1 MIENTPQ
8 KMFSLWCNEENH
20 KLPVET
26 FARVS
31 KRCAALVKANDYQ
44 GAIPHPVSEEVF
56 TAFSLACQL
65 KPFKVTLTNA
75 FELLELAQE
84 WGIPSL
90 EQFVNN
96 YIESKGLKK
105 QDDGDCLGQ
114 LIQHLEDDEADLSA
128 DIAGVAKRFN
138 DYLRDDRLAR
148 IHPEHLFKILMQAEP
163 RHINQQLLINF
174 VMKLFETEP
183 EKAVPLSLRI
193 DFDRLSNSQIEDIFQ
208 CREMHEQAIGYF
220 IAEAMSS
227 IRDKQQTDLA
237 SNEQK
242 YIKQMQEIREYIVK
256 HRALALAKVEK
267 EFETQ
272 TAELNALIEK
282 QQKDIQLLQQ
292 IREEQKITMT
302 ETKQNY
308 EVTKQKFQRE
318 LERQQ
323 GIIDMKQR
331 IDDERKQK
339 INNAVDEQI
348 VPLLDNCDT
357 RLNEIDGKD
366 NNRLNLVSQSINEKS
381 DTYLRNVDDINT
393 FFSKTDNQVQYI
405 QESISETKAV
415 FAAKII
421 NDQLKR
427 DGYMRDVTHR
437 FEIFDTDPRLWD
449 LTGDRVEKSEEIL
462 KKLEDRVRK
471 SCPLNFK
478 HQNRQSMDMFMKFAE
493 SFSGDKSE

>member
-1 MIENTPQ
+1 MTESPQ
-8 KMFSLWCNEENH
+8 PKMFSLWCNEKNH
-20 KLPVET
+20 KFPVDT

-31 KRCAALVKANDYQ
+31 KRCAALVKANDFQ

-105 QDDGDCLGQ
+105 QDDGDSLGQ
-114 LIQHLEDDEADLSA
+114 LIQHLEDDESDLSA

-138 DYLRDDRLAR
+138 DFLRDDRLALV
-148 IHPEHLFKILMQAEP
+148 HPEHLFKILMQAEP
-163 RHINQQLLINF
+163 RRINQQLLINF
-174 VMKLFETEP
+174 VMKLFETDP

-193 DFDRLSNSQIEDIFQ
+193 DFDRLSSSQIEDIFQ
-208 CREMHEQAIGYF
+208 CREIHEQAIGYF
-220 IAEAMSS
+220 IAEAMSA

-256 HRALALAKVEK
+256 HRALALAKVEN
-267 EFETQ
+267 EFE
-272 TAELNALIEK
+272 AETNEITSLIDK
-282 QQKDIQLLQQ
+282 QQKEIELLQK
-292 IREEQKITMT
+292 IREEQRLEMQESKR
-302 ETKQNY
+302 NY
-308 EVTKQKFQRE
+308 EVTKQKYQRE

-323 GIIDMKQR
+323 EIMNSKQR
-331 IDDERKQK
+331 IDAERRQK
-339 INNAVDEQI
+339 INNFVDEQI
-348 VPLLDNCDT
+348 VPLLDNLDV
-357 RLNEIDGKD
+357 RLGEIEEK
-366 NNRLNLVSQSINEKS
+366 NNRKQDAVSKALDEKS
-381 DTYLRNVDDINT
+381 SPYMKSLEDTNS
-393 FFSKTDNQVQYI
+393 FFNKTENQVQYI
-405 QESISETKAV
+405 QDSISETGAV

-427 DGYMRDVTHR
+427 DGYMRDTTHK
-437 FEIFDTDPRLWD
+437 FEIFDADPKLWD
-449 LTGDRVEKSEEIL
+449 LNSEKVEKSEEIL
-462 KKLEDRVRK
+462 KRLEDRVRK
-471 SCPLNFK
+471 SCPLNLKRQFK
-478 HQNRQSMDMFMKFAE
+478 NSMSTYMKLAEAFNGNQSE
-493 SFSGDKSE
+493 